1 MGRLVSEKTDVI
13 QTQIDVSVIKAGQL
27 ETNRR
32 LSNIEKKMDNF
43 TFVKQD
49 DFIEFKKEAASSFVT
64 KEEFK
69 PVKNLFWAIITA
81 LIVGLITVAF
91 TALKVAK

>member
-1 MGRLVSEKTDVI
+1 MNDSGDI
-13 QTQIDVSVIKAGQL
+13 QNKVDIGVIKSAQQ

-32 LSNIEKKMDNF
+32 LGNIEKKMDNF

-49 DFIEFKKEAASSFVT
+49 DFNDYKKEAASNFVSR
-64 KEEFK
+64 EEFK
-69 PVKNLFWAIITA
+69 PIKNLFWAIITA
-81 LIVGLITVAF
+81 LIVGIITVAF

>member
-1 MGRLVSEKTDVI
+1 MNDDGDI
-13 QTQIDVSVIKAGQL
+13 QNKVDIGVIKSAQQ

-32 LSNIEKKMDNF
+32 LGNIEKKMDNF

-49 DFIEFKKEAASSFVT
+49 DFNEYKKEAMATFAT

-91 TALKVAK
+91 TALRVSK

>member
-1 MGRLVSEKTDVI
+1 MSDQGDVI
-13 QTQIDVSVIKAGQL
+13 QTQIDVGVIKSGQI

-49 DFIEFKKEAASSFVT
+49 DFVAYKKEVVASYVT